1 MRYFLEISYLGIHYF
16 GWQIQPNQISIQEHL
31 EKALSAILQEPIR
44 IHGSSRTDT
53 GVHAKQQF
61 AHFDFGELNDSIKD
75 LKWKLNSFLPKDI
88 AIIDIHHASTTSH
101 SRFDAINR
109 KYIYRVNLTKDPFA
123 IDNSLYFRKDLDV
136 DLMNAAA
143 KLLLNNANYQCFSK
157 VRTEVN
163 NYICQIELAE
173 WKQKDSHLEFHIKS
187 NRFLRGMVRAI
198 VGTLL
203 DIGQGKIKIHDFQK
217 IIDSKDRRN
226 AGSAAKAH
234 GLTLEEVNY
243 PPNYFQ
249 SWK

>member
-1 MRYFLEISYLGIHYF
+1 MRYFLEISYLGTHYF

-31 EKALSAILQEPIR
+31 EKAISTILNEPIR

-53 GVHAKQQF
+53 GVHARQQY
-61 AHFDFGELNDSIKD
+61 AHFDFGELNDSIND

-88 AIIDIHHASTTSH
+88 SVNDIHTVIDSSH

-109 KYIYRVNLTKDPFA
+109 KYIYRVHLKKDPFA
-123 IDNSLYFRKDLDV
+123 FDNSLYFRKDLDV
-136 DLMNAAA
+136 VLMNLAA
-143 KLLLNNANYQCFSK
+143 KTLLLNANYQCFSK

-173 WKQKDSHLEFHIKS
+173 WKQQESHLEFHIKS

-198 VGTLL
+198 VGTLMA
-203 DIGQGKIKIHDFQK
+203 IGQGKIEVNNLQK
-217 IIDSKDRRN
+217 IIDSKDRRK

-243 PPNYFQ
+243 PQNYFQ
-249 SWK
+249 S